1 MLDDLQLFVSIVDA
15 GSLNAAARRL
25 GVPTATLSRRLQ
37 ALERELGCR
46 LLHRSARRM
55 ELTAEGGQYYEQ
67 CRPLLQ
73 SLSQATASL
82 ADSLHQVKGV
92 LRVLSPLS
100 LGNDVLV
107 PVWRRMLKDYP
118 DLRLELHLNNAI
130 DDLLS
135 GMADVAL
142 RVGEQPDSSLNQR
155 RLGWVRTLLV
165 AAPAYLATQGEPR
178 TPEDLARHALLVA
191 EPFERWHLQRRDDG
205 AAWELPQP
213 RLRVND
219 MLLPR
224 RLAEAGMGIAV
235 CPQSLCH
242 RQLSEGGLR
251 QVLAGWEMPAKPVYA
266 VWPQRRYPPKRV
278 RVLLD
283 VLAEFAE
290 TEPLLSRPAGI

>member
-73 SLSQATASL
+73 SLSQAAASL
-82 ADSLHQVKGV
+82 ADSLYQVKGV

-107 PVWRRMLKDYP
+107 PVWRRMLRDYP

-135 GMADVAL
+135 GMADLAL

-155 RLGWVRTLLV
+155 QLGWVRTLLV
-165 AAPAYLATQGEPR
+165 AAPAYLAAQGEPR

-191 EPFERWHLQRRDDG
+191 EPFERWHLRRGDDG
-205 AAWELPQP
+205 AAWELPPP

-224 RLAEAGMGIAV
+224 RLAEAGTGIAV
-235 CPQSLCH
+235 CPHSLCH
-242 RQLSEGGLR
+242 RQLAEGGLR
-251 QVLAGWEMPAKPVYA
+251 QVLAGWEMPAQPVYA
-266 VWPQRRYPPKRV
+266 VWPQRRYPPARV

-283 VLAEFAE
+283 ILAEFAE